1 MNTQTTKSSK
11 SSSLSSHLAMIELK
25 QRILTSMS
33 KLSDRDTYQIGV
45 QDLENIIQNIS
56 SDGVSMLLNCL
67 YDVSGDPKPAVK
79 KQVLRLISLFV
90 TSHSDFTSTHLTKII
105 AHIVKRLKDSDSG
118 VRDSCKD
125 TIATLS
131 LQYLRGDSDKGNL
144 GSVVSL
150 FVKPLFETMGEEKKA
165 IQAGA
170 AMCMAT
176 MVECAVDIPVSVLQK
191 LVPRI
196 CKELNNENFLAKAAL
211 LSVVAN
217 LSKVKGIASQ
227 SMPTLLQTIYECL
240 ESNDWTTRKAA
251 ADTLSALASHSSQL
265 ITGRASSNITALES
279 CRFDKM
285 KPVRESITEA
295 LQLWKKIAEKES
307 DGIPDSPNFA
317 SREAGVSIKKQNLKR
332 SNLSDAESDAAK
344 VELTVSSTRTDMM
357 GSSISDKAVGILKKK
372 TPTLSH
378 KEVNPDFFQK
388 LETKGSGDFPVEVA
402 VSCRLLDSSNLD
414 NEEKSNQNDTAFRG
428 RSSQDETNGLGYGH
442 ISSINIYDNTEKGGT
457 GMFNKQRDV
466 DDFSR
471 DRWTELKAS
480 RRKDLT
486 ARAFDV
492 NGTDVTTRDK
502 PNACIMVPRTDDHAE
517 GSFMEN
523 AGSWITI
530 QRQLSQ
536 LERRQSLLMKM
547 LQDFMS
553 GSHDS
558 MFTLENRVRGLERI
572 VENMQWEISSG
583 ERERDQPCRY
593 EESER
598 WDSFPYGTSRNG
610 YVVSRKVFGS
620 AQSDGRPSRLENNG
634 DQVST
639 RKAWDKGPGHI
650 RLGEGPSARS
660 IWHSSND
667 AATLEAIRGAGD
679 ENRTSRPETQVPNRE
694 LTARVV
700 DDDCNP
706 RQNQESTIWSNV
718 LEAID
723 TGNMDL
729 AYAEVLSTDDDFFL
743 LKLMERSGPVIGQLS
758 NEIAI
763 EILQAVGQLLQEQ
776 NVLDVGLPWIEQLV
790 DLVMVNGADVLHIP
804 FENKRELLMSLREA
818 NPSQTWEG
826 QMPEQLLLQL
836 ASAWEINLQQ

>member
-1 MNTQTTKSSK
+1 MEFQIPQI
-11 SSSLSSHLAMIELK
+11 SH
-25 QRILTSMS
+25 
-33 KLSDRDTYQIGV
+33 
-45 QDLENIIQNIS
+45 
-56 SDGVSMLLNCL
+56 
-67 YDVSGDPKPAVK
+67 
-79 KQVLRLISLFV
+79 
-90 TSHSDFTSTHLTKII
+90 H
-105 AHIVKRLKDSDSG
+105 
-118 VRDSCKD
+118 
-125 TIATLS
+125 
-131 LQYLRGDSDKGNL
+131 
-144 GSVVSL
+144 VV
-150 FVKPLFETMGEEKKA
+150 
-165 IQAGA
+165 
-170 AMCMAT
+170 
-176 MVECAVDIPVSVLQK
+176 
-191 LVPRI
+191 
-196 CKELNNENFLAKAAL
+196 
-211 LSVVAN
+211 
-217 LSKVKGIASQ
+217 
-227 SMPTLLQTIYECL
+227 
-240 ESNDWTTRKAA
+240 
-251 ADTLSALASHSSQL
+251 
-265 ITGRASSNITALES
+265 
-279 CRFDKM
+279 
-285 KPVRESITEA
+285 
-295 LQLWKKIAEKES
+295 
-307 DGIPDSPNFA
+307 
-317 SREAGVSIKKQNLKR
+317 EAGVSIKKQNLKR

-572 VENMQWEISSG
+572 VENMQWEISSGRRVNYVMVGLNGTSHQPLDNYNSVSDYSSSSSGRVGDLHSPFTKRFLLSDDFVSG